1 MQISAARVCA
11 SPDPA
16 WMRLWSRG
24 RKPHT
29 QNKRGRSGRWAIEDV
44 NHIFYPGI
52 TAVVGPNG
60 SGKTTLLRTLATSLA
75 PARGSVHLMGR
86 RVDTAGASSSDL
98 RWYRFHLGYLP
109 QSSGVYPN
117 LSPRRFVR
125 YIAELKALP
134 VEDLEIR
141 VDRALVACGLQSCCG
156 IPLSQCSEGERRRTA
171 LAAAVV
177 GTPPVIIL
185 DEPMRSCDPVQR
197 LAIKNMLRSLVQR
210 QNAICILSA
219 PAISDL
225 DGVCDELIVMD
236 DGRIAFAG
244 DPEDLRGAA
253 RGGVLFRLLAA
264 DECDRVIGALRPPLP
279 SSRQPVVLSSVLKRS
294 GGQVAVRVVVDHS
307 SALAEE
313 NRGNWVEVEPTLEEA
328 YLWFRTFRR
337 HPS

>member
-1 MQISAARVCA
+1 MQLSASEVYA

-16 WMRLWSRG
+16 RMRLWRCRSG
-24 RKPHT
+24 PYAQSKH
-29 QNKRGRSGRWAIEDV
+29 GRSGRWAIEDV

-75 PARGSVHLMGR
+75 PARGSVHFMGR
-86 RVDTAGASSSDL
+86 RVDSAGASSADV
-98 RWYRFHLGYLP
+98 RWYRSRLGYLP

-134 VEDLEIR
+134 AEDLEMH
-141 VDRALVACGLQSCCG
+141 VNRALVDCGLQSCCG
-156 IPLSQCSEGERRRTA
+156 IPLSQCSEGERRRTV

-177 GTPPVIIL
+177 GSPEVIVL

-197 LAIKNMLRSLVQR
+197 LGIRNMLRLQAER
-210 QNAICILSA
+210 RNAICILSA

-236 DGRIAFAG
+236 NGRVAFAG
-244 DPEDLRGAA
+244 DPEDLRKAA
-253 RGGVLFRLLAA
+253 RGGVLFRLLEA
-264 DECDRVIGALRPPLP
+264 DECDRVIDALRSPLP
-279 SSRQPVVLSSVLKRS
+279 SSRQPVVSSVLKRS

-313 NRGNWVEVEPTLEEA
+313 NRENWVEVEPTLEEA

>member
-1 MQISAARVCA
+1 MQLSASGVHA
-11 SPDPA
+11 SRDPA
-16 WMRLWSRG
+16 WMRLMRRRSGPYTRS
-24 RKPHT
+24 K
-29 QNKRGRSGRWAIEDV
+29 QGRSGRWGIEDV

-75 PARGSVHLMGR
+75 PARGSVHFTGR
-86 RVDTAGASSSDL
+86 RVDTRGASPADL
-98 RWYRFHLGYLP
+98 RWYRSRLGYLP

-134 VEDLEIR
+134 TEDLEMH
-141 VDRALVACGLQSCCG
+141 VNRALVDCGLQSCCD

-177 GTPPVIIL
+177 GSPQVIVL

-197 LAIKNMLRSLVQR
+197 LGIRNMLRLQAER
-210 QNAICILSA
+210 RNTICILSA

-225 DGVCDELIVMD
+225 NGVCDELIVMD
-236 DGRIAFAG
+236 NGRVAFAG

-294 GGQVAVRVVVDHS
+294 GGQVAVRVAVDHS

>member
-1 MQISAARVCA
+1 
-11 SPDPA
+11 
-16 WMRLWSRG
+16 
-24 RKPHT
+24 
-29 QNKRGRSGRWAIEDV
+29 V

-75 PARGSVHLMGR
+75 PARGSVHFMGR
-86 RVDTAGASSSDL
+86 RVDSAGASSADV
-98 RWYRFHLGYLP
+98 RWYRSCLGYLP

-134 VEDLEIR
+134 VEDLEMH
-141 VDRALVACGLQSCCG
+141 VDRALVDCGLQSCCG
-156 IPLSQCSEGERRRTA
+156 IPLSQCSEGERRRTV

-177 GTPPVIIL
+177 GSPQVIVL

-197 LAIKNMLRSLVQR
+197 LGIRNMLRLQAER
-210 QNAICILSA
+210 RNAICILSA

-225 DGVCDELIVMD
+225 DGACDELIVMD
-236 DGRIAFAG
+236 DGHIAFAG

-253 RGGVLFRLLAA
+253 WGGVLFRLLAA
-264 DECDRVIGALRPPLP
+264 DERDRVIGALRPLLP
-279 SSRQPVVLSSVLKRS
+279 SSRQQVVLSSVLKRS